1 MELTILSWFMVWG
14 ITVKRYMEMTIFL
27 RFREF
32 VKRHM
37 ELTIFVRFRAKLA
50 KFRVWDSN

>member
-1 MELTILSWFMVWG
+1 MVWG
-14 ITVKRYMEMTIFL
+14 ITVKRYTEMTIFL

-32 VKRHM
+32 VKTHM